1 MQSMGKSVHVI
12 FAEVRKEHDERLAH
26 IMQKMVA
33 TLFDLSH
40 QTGNQRTFA
49 PELVRSIGMGP
60 IALGETIDPLL

>member
-1 MQSMGKSVHVI
+1 MHALLYWYM
-12 FAEVRKEHDERLAH
+12 EERDERLAH

-60 IALGETIDPLL
+60 IALGEIIDPLL